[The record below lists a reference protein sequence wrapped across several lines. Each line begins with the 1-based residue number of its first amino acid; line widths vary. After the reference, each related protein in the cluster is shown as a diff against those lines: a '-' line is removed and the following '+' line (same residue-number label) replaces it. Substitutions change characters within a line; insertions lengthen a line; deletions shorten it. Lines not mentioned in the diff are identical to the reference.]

1 VYTQR
6 STALASNSTH
16 KRQQTCKRTDP
27 PPPFKKFVRLEF
39 RVVYGTSDL
48 NFPFQS
54 AIICTILFEHCYVTN
69 GCVVCPAEGKTV

>member
-1 VYTQR
+1 MYTQR

-16 KRQQTCKRTDP
+16 KRQQTCKRTD